1 MEVILE
7 RDNSRV
13 KNPLHLQKNIFVI
26 YSPRTVTVE
35 TASGTKID
43 TNIISSLLK
52 KAKAFLTSKFRGH
65 EIFEINNE
73 KKRLG

>member
-35 TASGTKID
+35 TKAARKPTQILSKVCQ
-43 TNIISSLLK
+43 K
-52 KAKAFLTSKFRGH
+52 KQRHF
-65 EIFEINNE
+65 
-73 KKRLG
+73 

>member
-35 TASGTKID
+35 TASCAKIG
-43 TNIISSLLK
+43 TNIILSLPK
-52 KAKAFLTSKFRGH
+52 KSKG
-65 EIFEINNE
+65 IFNI
-73 KKRLG
+73 KI